1 MRPRTLRIASAED
14 DSKATSLD
22 AVLGEHAPWCRT
34 APVTLPIHIKP
45 LGDGPVPVPGS
56 VGEVFLAALRLGLT
70 SFGGPVAHIGYF
82 REEYVARRRWIGEE
96 QFGELVALS
105 NLLPGPSSS
114 QLGIAIGVH
123 RAGKLGGLAA
133 WLGFTLPSAVI
144 LTVVALWARD
154 VDLARAGWVHGLELA
169 AAAVVAAAVIAMARA
184 LARGPA
190 RLLIAAAAT
199 AVALLVPGS
208 LGQVVTIVAAG
219 AIGAIAFRGS
229 VRSLPLTMRF
239 PIGRRTAVAAA
250 GCFAVLLV
258 GLPLAAR
265 LGSSHA
271 LDLASSFYRAGALV
285 FGGGHVV
292 LPLLNDAVVET
303 GWVSQQ
309 AFLAGYGVAQAV
321 PGPLFTFSAYLGA
334 IQEPSPTGAAGAAIA
349 LCAIFLPSFLLLA
362 AVLPLWSA
370 ARERVPVQAAVAGI
384 GAAVVGLLAA
394 ALWDPVLSTAV
405 DGVGDVAFAIVL
417 FGLLRLLPPWGVVGI
432 AAVAGAIVF

>member
-1 MRPRTLRIASAED
+1 VS
-14 DSKATSLD
+14 
-22 AVLGEHAPWCRT
+22 
-34 APVTLPIHIKP
+34 
-45 LGDGPVPVPGS
+45 VPGS
-56 VGEVFLAALRLGLT
+56 VGEVFRVALRLGLT

-82 REEYVARRRWIGEE
+82 REEYVARRRWIGDE

-114 QLGIAIGVH
+114 QVGIAIGVH
-123 RAGKLGGLAA
+123 RAGKLGGIAA
-133 WLGFTLPSAVI
+133 WLGFTLPSAAI
-144 LTVVALWARD
+144 LTAVALWARD
-154 VDLARAGWVHGLELA
+154 VDLAGAGWVHGLELA
-169 AAAVVAAAVIAMARA
+169 AAAVVAAAVIAMART

-208 LGQVVTIVAAG
+208 LGQVVTILAAG

-239 PIGRRTAVAAA
+239 PIGRRTAVVAA

-258 GLPLAAR
+258 GFPLAAR

-271 LDLASSFYRAGALV
+271 LDLASSFYRSGALV

-334 IQEPSPTGAAGAAIA
+334 IQEPSPTGVAGAAIA

-362 AVLPLWSA
+362 AVLPLWSV

-405 DGVGDVAFAIVL
+405 DGFGDVAFALVL

-432 AAVAGAIVF
+432 AAVAGAIVY